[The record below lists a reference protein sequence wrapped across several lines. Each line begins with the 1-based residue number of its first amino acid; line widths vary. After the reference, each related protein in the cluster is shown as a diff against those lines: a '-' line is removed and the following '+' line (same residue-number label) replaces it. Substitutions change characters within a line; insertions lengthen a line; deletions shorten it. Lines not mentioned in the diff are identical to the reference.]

1 MLYTGMGE
9 PLANYDNVLSAVRRL
24 NTDLGQSTQIATDKI
39 CIYSTHSSHYI
50 YAHYAILIHAGI
62 GIRHITISTVGLAP
76 RIRKLA
82 EENLQVGLAVSL
94 HQTTDAKRSALMPV
108 NDRYNISD
116 LLDACQYY
124 IDKTNRR
131 ISFEWALI
139 RDQTDTEVTAHE
151 LGTTPCSAR
160 QTSQ

>member
-1 MLYTGMGE
+1 MAIMFIFI
-9 PLANYDNVLSAVRRL
+9 PHACIANYTVLTIH
-24 NTDLGQSTQIATDKI
+24 NTL
-39 CIYSTHSSHYI
+39 
-50 YAHYAILIHAGI
+50 ILFTGI

-151 LGTTPCSAR
+151 LGIFTMFA
-160 QTSQ
+160 QASQ

>member
-1 MLYTGMGE
+1 MHITL
-9 PLANYDNVLSAVRRL
+9 
-24 NTDLGQSTQIATDKI
+24 
-39 CIYSTHSSHYI
+39 
-50 YAHYAILIHAGI
+50 ILFTGI

-151 LGTTPCSAR
+151 LGIFTIFAR
-160 QTSQ
+160 ASQ

>member
-1 MLYTGMGE
+1 MH
-9 PLANYDNVLSAVRRL
+9 
-24 NTDLGQSTQIATDKI
+24 NTL
-39 CIYSTHSSHYI
+39 
-50 YAHYAILIHAGI
+50 ILFTGI

-151 LGTTPCSAR
+151 LGIFTIFAR
-160 QTSQ
+160 ASQ

>member
-1 MLYTGMGE
+1 MSNTTCVAHMCVLTTHNRMLIYT
-9 PLANYDNVLSAVRRL
+9 
-24 NTDLGQSTQIATDKI
+24 
-39 CIYSTHSSHYI
+39 
-50 YAHYAILIHAGI
+50 GI

-151 LGTTPCSAR
+151 LGKPTLLVQASP
-160 QTSQ
+160 